1 MKPVQ
6 VPSFMSIGTTVI
18 ELREFKEKKKKNVDK
33 MGKICLALTGRGSGI
48 LLKYFIHSFIL
59 TCSIRSRIDLKLK
72 VRTEFP

>member
-18 ELREFKEKKKKNVDK
+18 ELREFKEKKKKKKKKKKNMDK

-48 LLKYFIHSFIL
+48 LVKYFIHSFVL
-59 TCSIRSRIDLKLK
+59 TCSILYSHQKLN
-72 VRTEFP
+72 